1 MTIEKKELVFFGGE
15 IPIGYTIPSGL
26 FLNHIHKAT
35 LDELHRSCIYI
46 YAYIYA
52 YMHMHI
58 YTIKEKETIILKGGK
73 G

>member
-35 LDELHRSCIYI
+35 LNEPHRSCIYN

-52 YMHMHI
+52 YMYMHI
-58 YTIKEKETIILKGGK
+58 HTIKEKEAIILRGGK